1 MPWALGFGVIAV
13 RMPDAWSPWVLTLV
27 LAAGAALPLALGL
40 LATVD
45 PGPPV
50 AALLLAGLALALL
63 AIARLT
69 DALGAGGAFGS
80 AGAAFGGLAAF
91 AVLAGLARR
100 RSGVPILTLV
110 TALGAGAA
118 TLAFVQWAFSPDTP
132 TAFRWVLLL
141 LAVVYLGAHAQVRE
155 HSHRDGVLL
164 LDASGTAMLALA
176 LSLEAPPLG
185 LLFAHADFGG
195 TWWHLVI
202 LLGGFGLCA
211 FSAVEREPGP
221 GFLGVA
227 VLGLFVLSLGGAG
240 LLWWPLIL
248 ILGGGLAIGMGLRP
262 ARPLPPEPTPP
273 GGPAE
278 TVPLPER

>member
-1 MPWALGFGVIAV
+1 
-13 RMPDAWSPWVLTLV
+13 
-27 LAAGAALPLALGL
+27 
-40 LATVD
+40 
-45 PGPPV
+45 
-50 AALLLAGLALALL
+50 
-63 AIARLT
+63 
-69 DALGAGGAFGS
+69 
-80 AGAAFGGLAAF
+80 
-91 AVLAGLARR
+91 
-100 RSGVPILTLV
+100 
-110 TALGAGAA
+110 
-118 TLAFVQWAFSPDTP
+118 
-132 TAFRWVLLL
+132 
-141 LAVVYLGAHAQVRE
+141 
-155 HSHRDGVLL
+155 
-164 LDASGTAMLALA
+164 
-176 LSLEAPPLG
+176 
-185 LLFAHADFGG
+185 
-195 TWWHLVI
+195 VI

>member
-1 MPWALGFGVIAV
+1 VPWALGFGVIAV

-118 TLAFVQWAFSPDTP
+118 ALAFVQWAFSPDTP

-164 LDASGTAMLALA
+164 LDASGAAMLALA